1 MKPEKLLDHNY
12 TPESLQQAIAEVQAR
27 ITARQQKL
35 VADRQPIEDKKAQ
48 VDQLCRGYASAVA
61 GYVELGEF
69 DISIKLV
76 DGLRI
81 ATLHCKLEGG
91 RP

>member
-1 MKPEKLLDHNY
+1 MIGPKGVN
-12 TPESLQQAIAEVQAR
+12 LQ
-27 ITARQQKL
+27 TFF
-35 VADRQPIEDKKAQ
+35 ADPT
-48 VDQLCRGYASAVA
+48 SAVA

-69 DISIKLV
+69 DVSIKLV

-81 ATLHCKLEGG
+81 ATLHCKLEGV